1 MAEHHHRGRALLRH
15 AFLATSAL
23 LAATIAIGYR
33 EARAQSQPPSR
44 QIPIRV
50 SLGGFHGQFLSY
62 VNQDAVG
69 SRANGGSG
77 ELGKVEETS
86 DSEIHF
92 LGRSTLSNGITVGFQ
107 VELEANT
114 AADQIDESWAFAE
127 GVFGRV
133 ELGSLNNVHY
143 RMRVVAPEAFTR
155 GFITNDGNAT
165 TVLANVTG
173 SPTSDSTLNDTVS
186 RFRDNDSQKI
196 NYYTP
201 RFGGLQLGASYV
213 PDSSQDNFA
222 PFSQDSAYT
231 RGVAV
236 AGNFART
243 FGAFDVAAYGG
254 YFRWQGPQISPTA
267 GAPDPDI
274 YSFGAKLGYA
284 GFAVGASYGKLRRGR
299 TGAAGTNGPSQAGT
313 GAFRLEGRAFDLG
326 AIYKFG
332 AAAMSLTY
340 FNGRNNDSPVVGP
353 DTGSDKFTGAAL
365 EGKYILGPGIS
376 LEAALFTA
384 KFQANGSTGGTTGAL
399 ANTDN
404 KGTGLITGL
413 LLSF

>member
-1 MAEHHHRGRALLRH
+1 MRH

-165 TVLANVTG
+165 TVLANITG

-201 RFGGLQLGASYV
+201 RYGGLQLGASYV
-213 PDSSQDNFA
+213 PDSAQDSFA
-222 PFSQDSAYT
+222 PFGRDAAYSS
-231 RGVAV
+231 GVA
-236 AGNFART
+236 AAANFSRAI
-243 FGAFDVAAYGG
+243 GAFNVSAYGG
-254 YFRWQGPQISPTA
+254 YFRWRGPEVAPA
-267 GAPDPDI
+267 GRAPDPDI
-274 YSFGAKLGYA
+274 YSFGARLGFA
-284 GFAVGASYGKLRRGR
+284 GFELGGSYGKLRRGR

-313 GAFRLEGRAFDLG
+313 GLFRQEGNAFDLG

-332 AAAMSLTY
+332 AAAVSLTY
-340 FNGRNNDSPVVGP
+340 FNGRNNDSPAAGP
-353 DTGSDKFTGAAL
+353 DAGNDKFTGMSL
-365 EGKYILGPGIS
+365 EGRYGLGPGIS

-384 KFQANGSTGGTTGAL
+384 KFQANGSTGGTAGAL
-399 ANTDN
+399 TNTDN